1 MAQDEA
7 GTAAGGAQAAAQEDA
22 NAPRIAVKAQY
33 IQDLSFE
40 NPNAPGS
47 LTSGEASKVEIGVNV
62 NARGA
67 GGDDYEITL
76 KIAANAK
83 RGETTVFVLELVYGG
98 LFTLTNVPQERR
110 RVLCLVECP
119 RLLFPFARRIVADAT
134 RDGGFPPLF
143 LEPIDFVKLY
153 QNHAAEDA
161 RAARAQA
168 EAPATEPAPADDGGA
183 RGEGNGPRQK

>member
-1 MAQDEA
+1 MAED
-7 GTAAGGAQAAAQEDA
+7 TKDAAGGDAGAAEEDA
-22 NAPRIAVKAQY
+22 PAPRIAVKAQY

-47 LTSGEASKVEIGVNV
+47 LTGPEAPQVDIGVNV

-67 GGDDYEITL
+67 GGNDFEIML
-76 KIAANAK
+76 KITANAK
-83 RGETTVFVLELVYGG
+83 QADKAVFVLELVYGG
-98 LFTLTNVPQERR
+98 LFTLENIPQERLR
-110 RVLCLVECP
+110 ALCLIECP
-119 RLLFPFARRIVADAT
+119 RILFPFARRIVADAT

-153 QNHAAEDA
+153 QSHAADEA

-168 EAPATEPAPADDGGA
+168 EAPAADPAPADNGGDA
-183 RGEGNGPRQK
+183 

>member
-1 MAQDEA
+1 MA
-7 GTAAGGAQAAAQEDA
+7 EDA
-22 NAPRIAVKAQY
+22 TGGDQGAAPQDGDAPRIAVKAQY

-47 LTSGEASKVEIGVNV
+47 LTGAEPPQVGIGVNV

-67 GGDDYEITL
+67 GGDDFEITL
-76 KIAANAK
+76 KIIANATLADK
-83 RGETTVFVLELVYGG
+83 TVFLLELVYGG
-98 LFTLTNVPQERR
+98 LFTLENIPQERR
-110 RVLCLVECP
+110 RALCLIECP
-119 RLLFPFARRIVADAT
+119 RILFPFARRIVADAT

-153 QNHAAEDA
+153 QSHAADEA

-168 EAPATEPAPADDGGA
+168 ESPAPPAEAGD
-183 RGEGNGPRQK
+183 

>member
-1 MAQDEA
+1 MAEDVKDA
-7 GTAAGGAQAAAQEDA
+7 TLGVGDAPQEEA

-47 LTSGEASKVEIGVNV
+47 LSGAEAPQVDIGVNV

-67 GGDDYEITL
+67 GGDDFEITL
-76 KIAANAK
+76 KINANAK
-83 RGETTVFVLELVYGG
+83 QADNTVFVLELVYGG
-98 LFTLTNVPQERR
+98 LFTLENIPQERR
-110 RVLCLVECP
+110 RALCLIECP
-119 RLLFPFARRIVADAT
+119 RILFPFARRIVADAT

-153 QNHAAEDA
+153 QTHAAEDA

-168 EAPATEPAPADDGGA
+168 EAPTPPAGDAD
-183 RGEGNGPRQK
+183 

>member
-1 MAQDEA
+1 MAEETKDA
-7 GTAAGGAQAAAQEDA
+7 TTGGDGGAQPDDAAA
-22 NAPRIAVKAQY
+22 PRLAVKAQY

-47 LTSGEASKVEIGVNV
+47 LTGDQAPQVDIGVNV

-67 GGDDYEITL
+67 GGDDFEILL
-76 KIAANAK
+76 KITANAK
-83 RGETTVFVLELVYGG
+83 QAETTVFVLELVYGG
-98 LFTLTNVPQERR
+98 LFTLENIPQERR
-110 RVLCLVECP
+110 RALCLIECP
-119 RLLFPFARRIVADAT
+119 RILFPFARRIVADAT

-153 QNHAAEDA
+153 QSHAANDA

-168 EAPATEPAPADDGGA
+168 EAPAGDLPASDSD
-183 RGEGNGPRQK
+183 

>member
-1 MAQDEA
+1 MAQDDA
-7 GTAAGGAQAAAQEDA
+7 ATAADGAGAAAPEDA

-47 LTSGEASKVEIGVNV
+47 LSGSEAPKVDIGVNF
-62 NARGA
+62 NARGT
-67 GGDDYEITL
+67 GGDDFEITL
-76 KIAANAK
+76 KITANAK

-98 LFTLTNVPQERR
+98 LFTLANIPQERR
-110 RVLCLVECP
+110 RALCLIECP
-119 RLLFPFARRIVADAT
+119 RILFPFARRIVADAT

-153 QNHAAEDA
+153 QSHAAKDA
-161 RAARAQA
+161 RAARDQT
-168 EAPATEPAPADDGGA
+168 EAPAAEPAPPDDGGA
-183 RGEGNGPRQK
+183 